1 MDMARLL
8 INATGGRLMP
18 GRFNGLA
25 GRRGNGATI
34 GGRPG
39 GVNTIRVSLALLLA
53 FTFASA
59 IPPPATAQ
67 PQITGTRIRDLARQ
81 ASREA
86 HGDATDLVM
95 ALDRRVRETWGDFES
110 FPLSIVRDEQML
122 VTLTPPYLGYRR
134 SLMDMLR
141 TGRPIEQA
149 VWTGTVEVAI
159 GPRRLDAPDIES
171 VELTRDARPIA
182 PVQSTL
188 RPMTFSDAS
197 GTSRAIHS
205 GEILFD
211 PSAFAPGAVVTLTL
225 HCAGAPAIVHTF
237 DAAQLSALR

>member
-1 MDMARLL
+1 MAHLL
-8 INATGGRLMP
+8 INATGGRP
-18 GRFNGLA
+18 APNRFGSPA

-34 GGRPG
+34 GARAGR
-39 GVNTIRVSLALLLA
+39 VNTIRVSFALLLA
-53 FTFASA
+53 LSFGSA
-59 IPPPATAQ
+59 IPSQATAQ
-67 PQITGTRIRDLARQ
+67 PQLASARIREMARQ

-86 HGDATDLVM
+86 HGDTTELVM

-110 FPLSIVRDEQML
+110 FPLSIVRDESML

-134 SLMDMLR
+134 SLIDMLR

-182 PVQSTL
+182 PVKSTL

-237 DAAQLSALR
+237 DASQLSALR

>member
-1 MDMARLL
+1 MARLL
-8 INATGGRLMP
+8 INATGGRPAP
-18 GRFNGLA
+18 GRFGGLA

-34 GGRPG
+34 GGRPA
-39 GVNTIRVSLALLLA
+39 GVNTIRLSFSWLLA
-53 FTFASA
+53 IAFASA
-59 IPPPATAQ
+59 VPFLATAQ
-67 PQITGTRIRDLARQ
+67 PQLTGARVRDLARQ
-81 ASREA
+81 ASRGA
-86 HGDATDLVM
+86 HGDAPALVL
-95 ALDRRVRETWGDFES
+95 ALDQRVRETWADFES
-110 FPLSIVRDEQML
+110 FPLSLVRDERML

-149 VWTGTVEVAI
+149 VWTGTIEVAI

-171 VELTRDARPIA
+171 VELTRDARKIA
-182 PVQSTL
+182 PVKSTL

-225 HCAGAPAIVHTF
+225 HCVGAPAIVHTF
-237 DAAQLSALR
+237 DASQLSALR